1 MSYYLKLIQWK
12 SVFSKTYDSLSN
24 NVFLCFENVDRDEI
38 LQAKGHGGKRLF
50 LFFSL
55 RLRPPYQTGKTVHV
69 HAKHYKHN
77 EDGRAAP
84 GVCGNGFVPLN
95 LSGNVVTRIGIHTHT
110 ATKIRSRLHYT
121 THQRH
126 RKTTGE
132 THQRHRKTT
141 GETQTFLLLSF
152 GVFGGSCNVTVT
164 LPWWLH

>member
-1 MSYYLKLIQWK
+1 M
-12 SVFSKTYDSLSN
+12 VERD
-24 NVFLCFENVDRDEI
+24 CFC
-38 LQAKGHGGKRLF
+38 
-50 LFFSL
+50 FFSL

-132 THQRHRKTT
+132 T
-141 GETQTFLLLSF
+141 QTFLLYGMLNVALFDIFTLLFCLLYLYLKNIYFLSVSLV
-152 GVFGGSCNVTVT
+152 GRVM
-164 LPWWLH
+164 